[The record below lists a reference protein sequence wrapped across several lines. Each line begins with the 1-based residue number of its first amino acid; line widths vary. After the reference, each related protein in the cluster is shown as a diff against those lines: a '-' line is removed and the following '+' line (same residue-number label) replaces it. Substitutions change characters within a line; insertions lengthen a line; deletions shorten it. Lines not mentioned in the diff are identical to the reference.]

1 MIQAR
6 PWKEQ
11 SISECLIKQ
20 QIPIAASFLHLYI
33 SLQMNVNCYL
43 SLTRTGRSKI
53 NLDCCFKNVVP
64 NIFYYFSEKREKE
77 FCSVWRSLYF
87 YWPVIKFE
95 KKIPNPFKM
104 ALPIL
109 IFSIIYQHFQTQH
122 GKAINMALGHGS
134 WMKPSA
140 RINKLWQLPKNFH
153 SFYLNIPLQAE
164 IQCDPCWK

>member
-1 MIQAR
+1 M
-6 PWKEQ
+6 
-11 SISECLIKQ
+11 
-20 QIPIAASFLHLYI
+20 ASFLHLYV
-33 SLQMNVNCYL
+33 SLQMDVNCYL

-64 NIFYYFSEKREKE
+64 NIFYYFSEKKEKE
-77 FCSVWRSLYF
+77 RIFVVYEGSVFLLATY
-87 YWPVIKFE
+87 KFW

-164 IQCDPCWK
+164 IQCDLCWE